1 MKNVYMDLEFTGL
14 QQQTVLISIGLVADT
29 GETFYAENLG
39 YSCPEHFTTLD
50 DAKFFE
56 ENIKPSLM
64 FYGTKAATVEREG
77 RSYRVAGQP
86 YLIRSFLE
94 EWFQKLSG
102 FVVPPEGY
110 FQIVGD
116 VCTYDW
122 VVFCNLWKHALN
134 VPSYIYYIPFDIAT
148 MLPLCGY
155 DSDTNRESLIEETVL
170 KTVLKTVNNKKHNAL
185 YDAKTIRL
193 VHKRLQ
199 NEYARDHCTSNG
211 ILYYPMEIHVDS
223 NTRNV

>member
-1 MKNVYMDLEFTGL
+1 MSKLIYMDLEFTGL
-14 QQQTVLISIGLVADT
+14 QQQTVLISLGLVADT

-39 YSCPEHFTTLD
+39 FSCPEHFASFD
-50 DAKFFE
+50 DARFFE

-64 FYGTKAATVEREG
+64 FYGTKATTVEREG

-86 YLIRSFLE
+86 YLIRSSLE

-102 FVVPPEGY
+102 TAVPPDDS

-122 VVFCNLWKHALN
+122 VVFCNLWKHALS

-148 MLPLCGY
+148 MMPMCGY
-155 DSDTNRESLIEETVL
+155 HSDTSRESLIEETV
-170 KTVLKTVNNKKHNAL
+170 NGSKHNAL
-185 YDAKTIRL
+185 YDAQVIRL
-193 VHKRLQ
+193 IHKRLQ
-199 NEYARDHCTSNG
+199 DDYARNHSTSDG
-211 ILYYPMEIHVDS
+211 ILYNVMEVHVDPDS
-223 NTRNV
+223 RNV